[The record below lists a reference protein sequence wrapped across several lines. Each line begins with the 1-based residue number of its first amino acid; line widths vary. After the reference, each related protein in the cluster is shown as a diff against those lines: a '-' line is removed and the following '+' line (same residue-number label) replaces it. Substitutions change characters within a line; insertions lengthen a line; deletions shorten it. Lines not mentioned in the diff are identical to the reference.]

1 MHYHL
6 ETKYQTHTINLVQK
20 QKIRPVK
27 KNHYLESSLF
37 KMKPH
42 IKNNFFYCLNVNVQI
57 FSLSPSCFL

>member
-6 ETKYQTHTINLVQK
+6 ETKYQTHTINLVQKKNK

-37 KMKPH
+37 KMKPD
-42 IKNNFFYCLNVNVQI
+42 IKNNFFY
-57 FSLSPSCFL
+57 